1 MSAKYLVFHSLILL
15 VLFANLMHQRILI
28 SVFFLYYTK
37 LSSHNMIT
45 YLISSDLITRRVKLD
60 RDREHAA
67 FTPKIVQTRH
77 QAGSRLNET

>member
-1 MSAKYLVFHSLILL
+1 
-15 VLFANLMHQRILI
+15 
-28 SVFFLYYTK
+28 
-37 LSSHNMIT
+37 MIT

-60 RDREHAA
+60 RDIEYAA